1 MTIRT
6 AISVS
11 KPFTF
16 RNPDDIQ
23 PAGGYLLD
31 TDEELIE
38 GLSGLAYCRV
48 TTFLHLPSISRQQSR
63 AELRSVNPAKLDA
76 AVEKSLNWQSS
87 VRGSPPHTLC
97 LKYLTGK
104 THERAPLLH
113 WTASELRWSTSDISE
128 AVWSLY
134 HHEAFATSGRG
145 IAISHQE

>member
-38 GLSGLAYCRV
+38 GLSGLAYRRV
-48 TTFLHLPSISRQQSR
+48 TTFLHLPSILVSKTAPSCARST
-63 AELRSVNPAKLDA
+63 LRNSM
-76 AVEKSLNWQSS
+76 
-87 VRGSPPHTLC
+87 R
-97 LKYLTGK
+97 
-104 THERAPLLH
+104 
-113 WTASELRWSTSDISE
+113 RWKK
-128 AVWSLY
+128 V
-134 HHEAFATSGRG
+134 
-145 IAISHQE
+145 